1 MRLFIA
7 ILLSEAVRDGLV
19 VAMRDLRLCFPNGCY
34 TAPENLHLTLS
45 FLGETAPERLD
56 SVREAMEAVSVPPF
70 RLRMEGIGSFHRE
83 DGNIYW
89 AGIEHSDTLLR
100 LQKELDTALALR
112 GFPVERRAFRPH
124 LTLIRRAV
132 PYSGAQEALSMPL
145 LEMNVEKISLM
156 RSLRGDAGRIFYT
169 ELAAKELE

>member
-7 ILLSEAVRDGLV
+7 ILLSEAVRDGLAG
-19 VAMRDLRLCFPNGCY
+19 AMRDLSPCFQNGSY
-34 TAPENLHLTLS
+34 TARENLHLTLS
-45 FLGETAPERLD
+45 FLGETAPEHLD
-56 SVREAMEAVSVPPF
+56 AVREAMDAVSVPPF
-70 RLRMEGIGSFHRE
+70 RLRIDGIGSFHRE
-83 DGNIYW
+83 DGDIYW
-89 AGIEHSDTLLR
+89 AGIERSDVLLR
-100 LQKELDTALALR
+100 LHEELDTALALR

-132 PYSGAQEALSMPL
+132 LYSGAQDALSMPL

-156 RSLRGDAGRIFYT
+156 RSLRGDSGRIFYT